1 MTPIS
6 IPITTLLTLCLAAIY
21 LLQTWSVIRMRR
33 SMKIVLGDDGNRS
46 VQKRIRGHAN
56 MAEQAPIFVIMILLA
71 EIQSSNNISWIWT
84 LSAAFLVGRILHAYY
99 FLDIGAHHRFRF
111 WGMLLTLIC
120 QFAAILTLV
129 ATLALG

>member
-1 MTPIS
+1 MPPIS
-6 IPITTLLTLCLAAIY
+6 LPITTLLVLCLAAIY

-56 MAEQAPIFVIMILLA
+56 MAEQAPIFVIMVLLA
-71 EIQSSNNISWIWT
+71 EIQCCVSTTWLWALGAT
-84 LSAAFLVGRILHAYY
+84 FLTGRVFHAYY
-99 FLDIGAHHRFRF
+99 FLDIGAHHRLRF
-111 WGMLLTLIC
+111 WGMLMTLIC

-129 ATLALG
+129 VTLARG

>member
-1 MTPIS
+1 MPIS
-6 IPITTLLTLCLAAIY
+6 LPITTLLALFLAAIY

-33 SMKIVLGDDGNRS
+33 SMRIVLGDDGNHS

-56 MAEQAPIFVIMILLA
+56 MAEQAPIFVLLFLLA
-71 EIQSSNNISWIWT
+71 EIQCCVSTTWLWILGAT
-84 LSAAFLVGRILHAYY
+84 FLTGRLIHAYY

-129 ATLALG
+129 TTLVRG